1 MIKNAR
7 KGYMLF
13 ENTVNFYL
21 MRRKTE
27 TDDLEEREIIGNLE
41 KELSDL

>member
-1 MIKNAR
+1 MIKNTH

-13 ENTVNFYL
+13 ENGVSFYL
-21 MRRKTE
+21 MRRKIE
-27 TDDLEEREIIGNLE
+27 SDDQEEREIIGNLE